1 MSDLTKKQLQ
11 QIWNQTAI
19 GAKGLHIPRHQRNDN
34 NKSRAKI
41 TESRGDA
48 KDNRE
53 ASNYKNK
60 YARIQAIYDY
70 INRKYNND
78 KYPNFFLVDGTK
90 NSNMLIRGV
99 PEETALSLDEMNNY
113 LRGRRS

>member
-1 MSDLTKKQLQ
+1 MAPNCHSQEQ
-11 QIWNQTAI
+11 
-19 GAKGLHIPRHQRNDN
+19 KGLHIPRHQRNDN

-41 TESRGDA
+41 TESIKDA

-78 KYPNFFLVDGTK
+78 KYPNFFLEPKT
-90 NSNMLIRGV
+90 LIC
-99 PEETALSLDEMNNY
+99 
-113 LRGRRS
+113 